1 MKRFKRKDSSTYP
14 AGDRAVNLKLKI
26 ISKSDGDTFF
36 KTINDV
42 FFNKDAKIFY
52 YRHTKVAVSIPTGC
66 EKTKIYWEYS

>member
-1 MKRFKRKDSSTYP
+1 MKRFKRKDSSTFP

-26 ISKSDGDTFF
+26 ISKSDGAISF

-52 YRHTKVAVSIPTGC
+52 SRHTKVSISIPSGC
-66 EKTKIYWEYS
+66 EKTKIYWEYA